1 MSFESMI
8 AMRYVRARRQ
18 NSFISFI
25 SLVSIVGIALGVA
38 ALIIVL
44 SVMNGFQ
51 KEIRTRMLGVASH
64 LEVSSVTGQLN
75 DWSAVQ
81 KLVAADPRV
90 EASAPF
96 IAAQGLLSA
105 QGAVRGALV
114 RGVVPKLEDQVVN
127 VGSHMVVGKLTNL
140 QPGGFGIVLGVELAR
155 ALGVGMG
162 DKVNLI
168 TPEGQFTPAG
178 MLPRLKTF
186 TVVGVFKVDMYEY
199 DATLAMIDLADAQ
212 RLFRMGDSVSG
223 LRLKLDDVLQA
234 PVVKRDLYPR
244 ITQNLV
250 LTDWTDQHSNYF
262 RAVQIEK
269 RMMTI
274 ILTLIVAVAA
284 FNLVSTLV
292 MVVTDKRADIAILRT
307 LGASPGSIM
316 KIFMLQGAISG
327 VVGTV
332 SGVVGGVV
340 VAFNLDTIVP
350 AIERII
356 GTKLLS
362 SEVYMIDHLPSDV
375 QFADV
380 STIAVIALVLAFIA
394 TLYPSWRA
402 ARTQPAEAL
411 RYE

>member
-75 DWSAVQ
+75 DWPAVQ

-127 VGSHMVVGKLTNL
+127 VGSHMVVGKLTDL

-269 RMMTI
+269 
-274 ILTLIVAVAA
+274 AH
-284 FNLVSTLV
+284 
-292 MVVTDKRADIAILRT
+292 DDHHPDADR
-307 LGASPGSIM
+307 GSGSIQPGVDTGDGGDGQAGRHRHPAYAGS
-316 KIFMLQGAISG
+316 KPRLDHEDLHAPGRDFRCGRHRIRRGRRRSRCLQSRHHRTGHRTDHRHQTALQRGLHDRPPSERRAVCRRFDHCRHRPGAG
-327 VVGTV
+327 LHRH
-332 SGVVGGVV
+332 
-340 VAFNLDTIVP
+340 A
-350 AIERII
+350 
-356 GTKLLS
+356 LS
-362 SEVYMIDHLPSDV
+362 ELARRPHP
-375 QFADV
+375 
-380 STIAVIALVLAFIA
+380 TGRGIAL
-394 TLYPSWRA
+394 
-402 ARTQPAEAL
+402 
-411 RYE
+411 